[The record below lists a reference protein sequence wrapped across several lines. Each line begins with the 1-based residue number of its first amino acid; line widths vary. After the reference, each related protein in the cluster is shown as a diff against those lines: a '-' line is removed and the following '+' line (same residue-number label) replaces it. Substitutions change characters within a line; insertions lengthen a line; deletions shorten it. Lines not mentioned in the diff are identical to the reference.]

1 VKLFM
6 TLYVVC
12 FVSGVVL
19 SALAFISG
27 LHNVSFFDHDHIFG
41 GHAHGGGPV
50 RVSHGHVH
58 HGAAHAKGGSHAAQG
73 GSRLATVLSWL
84 NMAAAMAFLTWFGG
98 AGIVLQQVTTWPS
111 RLVVAAS
118 IGAGILGGSVV
129 NRFIQTLVRDEKP
142 LEPTSFVGVLAKV
155 TSPIR
160 EGGTGEIVYTINGTR
175 QTAGARDVDGQAVPK
190 GSEVV
195 ITRYEKGIA
204 YVSTFD
210 ELSAITLES

>member
-1 VKLFM
+1 M

-12 FVSGVVL
+12 FVAGVVL
-19 SALAFISG
+19 SALAFVSG
-27 LHNVSFFDHDHIFG
+27 LHNVSLFDHDHIFG
-41 GHAHGGGPV
+41 GHAHGGGHV
-50 RVSHGHVH
+50 HVSHGPGH
-58 HGAAHAKGGSHAAQG
+58 HGAHVKGGTQGG
-73 GSRLATVLSWL
+73 GSRLSTVLSWL

-111 RLVVAAS
+111 RLIVAAS
-118 IGAGILGGSVV
+118 VGVGLLGGSVV
-129 NRFIQTLVRDEKP
+129 NRFIQTLLRDEKP
-142 LEPTSFVGVLAKV
+142 LEPTSYVGVLARV

-160 EGGTGEIVYTINGTR
+160 EGGTGEIVYTVNGTR
-175 QTAGARDVDGQAVPK
+175 QTAGARDVDGVAIAK

-210 ELSAITLES
+210 ELSAITHES